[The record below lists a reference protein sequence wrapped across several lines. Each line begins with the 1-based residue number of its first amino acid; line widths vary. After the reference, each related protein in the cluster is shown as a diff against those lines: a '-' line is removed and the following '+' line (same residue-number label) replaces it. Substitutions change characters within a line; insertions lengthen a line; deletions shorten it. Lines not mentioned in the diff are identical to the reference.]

1 MALNPNAPSWA
12 VQIVDPKSGQLTQ
25 PWHGYLAQLAGAP
38 GPIVPNIVLGTSPF
52 AYKAPSNGT
61 ISVHGGTVSSITIAR
76 ARVSG
81 VNVGFTSGSVS
92 VAANDV
98 VTITYS
104 VAPTINF
111 IPL

>member
-12 VQIVDPKSGQLTQ
+12 VPIVDTETGQVTQ
-25 PWHGYLAQLAGAP
+25 PWFGYLSQLSGVPSPILAVALGA
-38 GPIVPNIVLGTSPF
+38 SPSAF
-52 AYKAPSNGT
+52 KAPSNGT
-61 ISVHGGTVSSITIAR
+61 LAVTGGTVSSITLAR

-81 VNVGFTSGSVS
+81 VDVGFTSGSVA

>member
-12 VQIVDPKSGQLTQ
+12 VPIVDPSTGQLTQ

-38 GPIVPNIVLGTSPF
+38 GPIQPDIAAAPSPF
-52 AYKAPSNGT
+52 AFVAPT
-61 ISVHGGTVSSITIAR
+61 GGTVSIHGGAVSLITIAR

-98 VTITYS
+98 VMITYA
-104 VAPTINF
+104 VAPSVNF